1 MKKYIIFFSIVSL
14 IITTSIVKSSTR
26 QLEKNIFTLEEE
38 VKILEEKFNF
48 LILENDYLTTP
59 ERLIRLKE
67 KIFKD
72 QFFPID
78 PRDIKKIENNAK
90 SVVTEVKIVLDKVSL
105 IDLFV
110 KSKIFKSLYFLRL
123 SRTLSKITT
132 VSFIE

>member
-1 MKKYIIFFSIVSL
+1 MKKYVILFGIIFL

-78 PRDIKKIENNAK
+78 PRDIKKIDNN
-90 SVVTEVKIVLDKVSL
+90 E
-105 IDLFV
+105 
-110 KSKIFKSLYFLRL
+110 
-123 SRTLSKITT
+123 
-132 VSFIE
+132 

>member
-1 MKKYIIFFSIVSL
+1 MKKYIILFGIIFL

-26 QLEKNIFTLEEE
+26 QLEKKIFIMEEE

-48 LILENDYLTTP
+48 LILENNYLTTP

-78 PRDIKKIENNAK
+78 PRDIKKIENN
-90 SVVTEVKIVLDKVSL
+90 E
-105 IDLFV
+105 
-110 KSKIFKSLYFLRL
+110 
-123 SRTLSKITT
+123 
-132 VSFIE
+132 

>member
-1 MKKYIIFFSIVSL
+1 MKKYVILFGIIFL

-78 PRDIKKIENNAK
+78 PEDIKKM
-90 SVVTEVKIVLDKVSL
+90 DKN
-105 IDLFV
+105 
-110 KSKIFKSLYFLRL
+110 
-123 SRTLSKITT
+123 
-132 VSFIE
+132 E